1 MYNINTYLKQPRILG
16 LSLLNHFG
24 AFLPDK
30 IYLRLNYRF
39 SLGQKLNLNNP
50 VSYNEKLQWL
60 KLYYRRPEFTSYV
73 DKSLVKDYVKDKIGE
88 QYLIPTLGVWETLGD
103 IDWDGLPNKFVLKST
118 NAGGNYGVVICKDK
132 ITFDKEDAIKKL
144 KIGLALNLY
153 KISREWPYKNVKPR
167 IIAEQYM
174 EDSVTKELRDYK
186 FFCFDGVVKAL
197 LVGTER
203 QKPGEDVKFDFFDE
217 NYNHLPFKQGHEHA
231 AQIPAKPKSFELM
244 KELASKLSKG
254 IPHVR
259 VDLYEVDGHPYFGE
273 MTFFHFGGLV
283 PFEPAEWDYKFG
295 EWLTLPKKYL
305 V

>member
-144 KIGLALNLY
+144 KISLALNLY

-197 LVGTER
+197 FVGTER